1 MAEASVVVVG
11 GGFAGLSA
19 AISALE
25 AGASSVTLL
34 EKEPKLGGNSAKA
47 SFGINA
53 VGEGDTVD
61 AFVEDALAAGGPSAD
76 SGLVRTL
83 ARHSMESL
91 QWLQTFGLSFDEV
104 AHGAGS
110 RVPRLRRVMGFQLVM
125 VLAKKLE
132 EYAKEGKASVVKEA
146 KVVKLIAGAAGVRGV
161 RYERGGVEFE
171 AFGAVVICSGGFGAS
186 VALLPETMRSLPTTQ
201 GPWTLGEV
209 AQMASVA
216 GASLVDMDKVQL
228 HPTGFVDPK
237 DVSSQHKILA
247 SEALR
252 QAGAVLIDGM
262 GHRFCQE
269 KDDVSSK
276 IMAKLGQGSS
286 KGATCQQPLPIRLVL
301 PPKVAESQ
309 AKHLGF
315 YCSKGLLVKYNSI
328 PEMANALGLDTRGI
342 ADAIGPDVVD
352 GAVLCGEVAP
362 AVHYCLGGIKINDDA
377 SAVGEDGPIPGLFAA
392 GEVTGGI
399 HGLNRIAGNGLLE
412 SVVFGRIAGKN
423 AVEFGI

>member
-110 RVPRLRRVMGFQLVM
+110 RVPR
-125 VLAKKLE
+125 
-132 EYAKEGKASVVKEA
+132 